1 MALCMIYPVTEEY
14 PPTFESFFP
23 PQGLS
28 LSIPF
33 ILTSDVGGSE
43 IEKSLGVLHYS
54 HTYHLTLCNL
64 SGFTLWGEDHWHLPE
79 DARGMDNSRV
89 FITSRQA
96 AQGHLQLH
104 THITGP
110 DTTTNDVLV
119 SLTLPS
125 CSTVHRFY
133 MNCTCLGRALHTAGL
148 PGGDFPFTL
157 TPTHTFAHHIL
168 MLQQI
173 LNNFPLKHGHIS
185 SKSHYFSFRIS
196 SAGLKVSGKY
206 VNIA

>member
-148 PGGDFPFTL
+148 PGGGFPIDSH
-157 TPTHTFAHHIL
+157 PHI
-168 MLQQI
+168 
-173 LNNFPLKHGHIS
+173 PLLITSWCYNKYWIIS
-185 SKSHYFSFRIS
+185 
-196 SAGLKVSGKY
+196 L
-206 VNIA
+206 